1 MYVSVVCVKLGN
13 GSRERERLELVYSV
27 ADIGGIAPPIGHFP
41 ATGLACFLLTVGSF
55 CTLFLCQSYSEL
67 VAVCNLLS
75 QQRYCQH
82 AG

>member
-41 ATGLACFLLTVGSF
+41 ATGLAYYFLLF
-55 CTLFLCQSYSEL
+55 LLFFMP
-67 VAVCNLLS
+67 VLLRTS
-75 QQRYCQH
+75 SSL
-82 AG
+82 